1 MRTPGS
7 EASKDCEPPPVLSE
21 VMLACRANA
30 TATKGVESTY
40 TVLGVSSWAS
50 YERDI
55 GHMRRI
61 CYSYARVFL
70 HFLNPLTLD
79 QVKKKV

>member
-1 MRTPGS
+1 
-7 EASKDCEPPPVLSE
+7 VSE

-30 TATKGVESTY
+30 TATKGAESTY
-40 TVLGVSSWAS
+40 TALAVSSWAS

-70 HFLNPLTLD
+70 SSLNPPTLD